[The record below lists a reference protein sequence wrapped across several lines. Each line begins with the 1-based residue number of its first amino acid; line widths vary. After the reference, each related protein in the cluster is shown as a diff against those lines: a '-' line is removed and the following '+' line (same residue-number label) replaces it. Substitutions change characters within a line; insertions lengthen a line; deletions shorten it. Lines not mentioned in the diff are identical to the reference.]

1 MLDSITTP
9 AYAVLRFAKLRNLGR
24 VATASQHNTRTAS
37 TGLSHTTPPPDGP
50 GVVLLDGQM
59 DALAAWHA
67 RADAVGLGKPRR
79 DAVVAVEMV
88 MSASPSWFAS
98 ATPDER
104 AEWTTRSMAYA
115 REVFGPDN
123 ILQAVRHDDEE
134 TPHIHVIGIPLEQK
148 QRARAGRPRKGREG
162 AKRPAALSWGL
173 NANGILDNPDKMR
186 DHQTAYAATI
196 ADLGIRRG
204 RPKRETMAQHK
215 PPSVFRAE
223 LAEAVEEAQAKKQT
237 ARQRETSARSL
248 ADRQAAAFTMGL
260 DAIEEGDL
268 YLTTSGLKPKREN
281 RVVLPNDTDALLAWR
296 RLAHNFFPALAGY
309 AKRIMRLREREAE
322 VEKSAAAIERVAQ
335 RQAWHETATKQ
346 AAKDRPALSDFQR
359 IQRILNPRTP
369 GAGHEFSDPPGV
381 RRNPY
386 KDPARGR
393 ERER

>member
-1 MLDSITTP
+1 MLDSIPTP

-79 DAVVAVEMV
+79 DAVVGVEMV

-173 NANGILDNPDKMR
+173 NADGILGNPDKMR

-223 LAEAVEEAQAKKQT
+223 LAEAVEEAQAKTQT

-248 ADRQAAAFTMGL
+248 AERQAAAFTMGL
-260 DAIEEGDL
+260 DAIEQGDL
-268 YLTTSGLKPKREN
+268 YLAADNIKPKREN
-281 RVVLPNDTDALLAWR
+281 RVVLPNDTDGLLAWR
-296 RLAHNFFPALAGY
+296 RLAHNFFPALTGY

-322 VEKSAAAIERVAQ
+322 VEQNAAAIERVAQ
-335 RQAWHETATKQ
+335 RQAWHETTKQ
-346 AAKDRPALSDFQR
+346 QGAKDRPALSDFQR
-359 IQRILNPRTP
+359 IQRILNPRPP